1 MRLVVDASALVAQ
14 ALRAA
19 GRLLLTDPRLDLL
32 IAAEVSGEAQHE
44 IRRRAALVAAR
55 LGLIGQDA
63 AEFLRSALQAADRP
77 TLWQP
82 SGYSAYLA
90 EAVRR
95 VPRDPTDAPTVAL
108 ALASDAAIWT
118 TDLDFFGCGV
128 PVWTTE
134 TLRLHLR

>member
-32 IAAEVSGEAQHE
+32 IAAEASGEAQHE
-44 IRRRAALVAAR
+44 IRRRAALVASR
-55 LGLIGQDA
+55 LGLPSRDA
-63 AEFLRSALQAADRP
+63 AEFLRSALVAAARP

-82 SGYSAYLA
+82 IGYSAYLA
-90 EAVRR
+90 VALRR

-118 TDLDFFGCGV
+118 PT
-128 PVWTTE
+128 WTSSAAAY
-134 TLRLHLR
+134 RSGPPRR